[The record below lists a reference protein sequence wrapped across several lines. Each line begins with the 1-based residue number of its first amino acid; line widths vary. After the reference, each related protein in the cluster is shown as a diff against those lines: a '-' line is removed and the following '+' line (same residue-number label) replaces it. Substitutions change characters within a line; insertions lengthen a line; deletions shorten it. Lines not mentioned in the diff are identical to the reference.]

1 MEMKAKIDCV
11 CEIFDT
17 MLSCF
22 KSEISN
28 GLMNVN
34 AKEAG
39 EVADIIKDMSETE
52 KNLYEANYYKLVSE
66 AMEEKNKP
74 ENQNR
79 RMGYNWNEKPYIDA
93 YLRDPDFEQNMR
105 MGYID
110 SNGTVTW
117 GGSENGRMYDE
128 YLTAKRHYTETKSS
142 TDKDMMDMYASNHL
156 NKTIETVKEMWAD
169 ADQPHKT
176 KMKSELTALVNSL
189 NA

>member
-28 GLMNVN
+28 GLMNVD

-39 EVADIIKDMSETE
+39 EVSDIIKDMSETE
-52 KNLYEANYYKLVSE
+52 KNLYEANYYKLVIE

-93 YLRDPDFEQNMR
+93 YLRDPDFEHDMR
-105 MGYID
+105 
-110 SNGTVTW
+110 S
-117 GGSENGRMYDE
+117 GSENGRMYDE

-142 TDKDMMDMYASNHL
+142 TDKDMMDMYASKHL
-156 NKTIETVKEMWAD
+156 NKAIETVKEMWAE
-169 ADQPHKT
+169 ADQPHRT
-176 KMKSELTALVNSL
+176 KMKSELTALGNSL

>member
-11 CEIFDT
+11 CEVFDT

-93 YLRDPDFEQNMR
+93 YLRDPDFEHDMR
-105 MGYID
+105 
-110 SNGTVTW
+110 S
-117 GGSENGRMYDE
+117 GSENGRMYDE

-142 TDKDMMDMYASNHL
+142 IDKDMMDMYASKHL
-156 NKTIETVKEMWAD
+156 DKTIETVKEMWAD
-169 ADQPHKT
+169 ADQPHRT

>member
-11 CEIFDT
+11 CEVFDT

-66 AMEEKNKP
+66 AMEDKNKP

-93 YLRDPDFEQNMR
+93 YLRDPDFEHDMR

-110 SNGTVTW
+110 SDGTVTW
-117 GGSENGRMYDE
+117 GGSENGKMYDE
-128 YLTAKRHYTETKSS
+128 YSNAKRHYTETKSS
-142 TDKDMMDMYASNHL
+142 TDKDMMDMYASKHL

-169 ADQPHKT
+169 ADQPHRT

>member
-11 CEIFDT
+11 CEVFDT

-28 GLMNVN
+28 GLMNIN

-74 ENQNR
+74 EN
-79 RMGYNWNEKPYIDA
+79 
-93 YLRDPDFEQNMR
+93 
-105 MGYID
+105 
-110 SNGTVTW
+110 
-117 GGSENGRMYDE
+117 
-128 YLTAKRHYTETKSS
+128 
-142 TDKDMMDMYASNHL
+142 
-156 NKTIETVKEMWAD
+156 
-169 ADQPHKT
+169 
-176 KMKSELTALVNSL
+176 
-189 NA
+189 

>member
-28 GLMNVN
+28 GFMNVN

-105 MGYID
+105 
-110 SNGTVTW
+110 N
-117 GGSENGRMYDE
+117 GSENGRMYDE
-128 YLTAKRHYTETKSS
+128 YTNAKRHYTETKSS
-142 TDKDMMDMYASNHL
+142 TDKDMMDMYASKHL

-169 ADQPHKT
+169 ADQPHRT

>member
-11 CEIFDT
+11 CEVFDT

-22 KSEISN
+22 RSEISN

-105 MGYID
+105 
-110 SNGTVTW
+110 NGTASW

-142 TDKDMMDMYASNHL
+142 TDKDMMDMYASKHL
-156 NKTIETVKEMWAD
+156 NKAIETVKEMWAD
-169 ADQPHKT
+169 ADQPHRT